1 MDVADIGLVD
11 HVERDLQDDYDG
23 VCKQKPEYQRCN
35 VVFPKCAFG
44 LVCGFAIHGDELH
57 LRWQN

>member
-35 VVFPKCAFG
+35 VVFPKYAFG
-44 LVCGFAIHGDELH
+44 MV
-57 LRWQN
+57 